1 MTDESTDES
10 TLDFIEAL
18 IIHFVR
24 QELARSRQAPDPR
37 SMVDF
42 FFQEG
47 TFKNFNRSEI
57 LQLAQKTCK
66 MEADVRVLDTMDP
79 TPHTRHQR
87 FKEERNQ
94 HPPPPERNQHPPP
107 PAVIEFANVID
118 LTSSH
123 DDDDASSNN
132 DDNDVVDLTSD

>member
-79 TPHTRHQR
+79 TPHARHQR
-87 FKEERNQ
+87 FKE
-94 HPPPPERNQHPPP
+94 ERNQHPPP